1 MLTKPEMLR
10 SKIIKFNI
18 VLALLLLP
26 TIVSGKTLLFGEKKW
41 EIETN
46 SINFL
51 TQAYTRNDFSLVSLI
66 NSVVLD
72 KNLEQPGKIFDP
84 ATINQIEDL
93 TAQINQSTEN
103 AKLILQNGK
112 AEEFNPGQNGQALD
126 IYSLAQSLQSD
137 ALLVGL
143 PVLISE
149 PKIKLSQTNTLGINE
164 LVAAGESD
172 FSGSPAN
179 RVHNISVGSKKYDG
193 VIIKPLEE
201 FSFNKFLGDVDA
213 EHGFLP
219 ELVIKPDGLVP
230 EFGGGLCQVSTTA
243 FRAAMNA
250 GLPITARR
258 NHSFAVKYYAPQGS
272 DGTIYPGSADLK
284 FINDL
289 PASLLIHTKIVGRKL
304 YFEFYGTKD
313 SLTITF
319 DGPTQYDKKPDGS
332 MKATWTKHVTKN
344 GQLVTQVFKSTYL
357 PPALFHRDA
366 VEQPSTPNPET
377 PTTPITPPLTQ

>member
-272 DGTIYPGSADLK
+272 DATIYPGALDLK
-284 FINDL
+284 FTNNL
-289 PASLLIHTKIVGRKL
+289 PSSFLIHTKIVGRKL

-313 SLTITF
+313 NRSVVFEGPYQF
-319 DGPTQYDKKPDGS
+319 DQKPDGS
-332 MKATWTKHVTKN
+332 MKASWTRHVTMN
-344 GQLVTQVFKSTYL
+344 DQTTTQTFKSTYL
-357 PPALFHRDA
+357 PPALFQKIT
-366 VEQPSTPNPET
+366 VTEPSTPNPET
-377 PTTPITPPLTQ
+377 PSSTQ

>member
-1 MLTKPEMLR
+1 MTLP
-10 SKIIKFNI
+10 SKLIKACLIAAPLFLAPMFAHAATFAFNNQ
-18 VLALLLLP
+18 
-26 TIVSGKTLLFGEKKW
+26 TW
-41 EIETN
+41 EIAVQVDNYTPQ
-46 SINFL
+46 L
-51 TQAYTRNDFSLVSLI
+51 LTRNDGDLAILARA
-66 NSVVLD
+66 VLFGQT
-72 KNLEQPGKIFDP
+72 NLPTAGLFAP
-84 ATINQIEDL
+84 TTIKEVMKL
-93 TAQINQSTEN
+93 PAQINQQSAGAELTIEN
-103 AKLILQNGK
+103 KRATHFI
-112 AEEFNPGQNGQALD
+112 PGQNGQALD
-126 IYSLAQSLQSD
+126 LYALRQQLLADGSQP
-137 ALLVGL
+137 L

-149 PKIKLSQTNTLGINE
+149 PTVKLASTNILGINE
-164 LVAAGESD
+164 LVAIGESN
-172 FSGSPAN
+172 FSGSPRN
-179 RVHNISVGSKKYDG
+179 RIHNIAVGADKFDG
-193 VIIKPLEE
+193 LIVAPGQE
-201 FSFNKFLGDVDA
+201 FSFNKYLGDVDA

-219 ELVIKPDGLVP
+219 ELVIKPGGVTP
-230 EFGGGLCQVSTTA
+230 EFGGGLCQVSSTT

-258 NHSFAVKYYAPQGS
+258 NHSFAVQYYAPQGT
-272 DGTIYPGSADLK
+272 DATIYPGSADLK

-289 PASLLIHTKIVGRKL
+289 PTSLLIHTKIVGRKL

-313 SLTITF
+313 SRTITF